1 MSAYLL
7 GSVQSY
13 IPKETSD
20 IGCGKVN
27 TVASTELINLD
38 LLGDGCIGEY
48 DHLRTSAPNLAPVV
62 KEAYL
67 IRLDHLRCN
76 LP

>member
-27 TVASTELINLD
+27 TVASTEVINLD

-48 DHLRTSAPNLAPVV
+48 DHLRTSAPDPAPVIM
-62 KEAYL
+62 KAYL
-67 IRLDHLRCN
+67 IRLDHLGCD
-76 LP
+76 LS